1 VISISLWIFLSFEE
15 EKHDKNLMA
24 LEVNTVKTL
33 LTYDL
38 NQSILSLERLKLR
51 WEDKLYSE
59 KKQWLSDTRRIVA
72 NKEELLAIEWVDK
85 DYIVR
90 WIEPLEGNEA
100 AQNLDLSF
108 EKRRKKT
115 LDLAKNSGETAITE
129 LINFVQGGKGFLS
142 ISPLFIDGEFDGFI
156 LGGFITLKGF
166 YPSDDIILIYP
177 FNSQQLF
184 LVNYIASRI
193 S

>member
-1 VISISLWIFLSFEE
+1 MKESGKSKLRAKVIQMKDHLPIFLAVGLFVVTISLWAFLSIEE

-24 LEVNTVKTL
+24 LEVSTIKTL
-33 LTYDL
+33 LNYDL

-59 KKQWLSDTRRIVA
+59 KKQWLRDTRSYVV

-100 AQNLDLSF
+100 SQNETIKLS
-108 EKRRKKT
+108 
-115 LDLAKNSGETAITE
+115 
-129 LINFVQGGKGFLS
+129 
-142 ISPLFIDGEFDGFI
+142 
-156 LGGFITLKGF
+156 
-166 YPSDDIILIYP
+166 
-177 FNSQQLF
+177 
-184 LVNYIASRI
+184 VNE
-193 S
+193 